1 MVKTNP
7 LELDRKKQ
15 GKVTKQL
22 AKNNTSDHGNKSLN
36 TRP

>member
-22 AKNNTSDHGNKSLN
+22 AKITLQITEINL
-36 TRP
+36 